1 MLSTGATVVQ
11 EQQLLQTPTWSLGG
25 RIRLIMLVPLP
36 RAASRALINCEEQHK
51 ACQHPLLLPAAD
63 SSNSQTNII

>member
-1 MLSTGATVVQ
+1 M
-11 EQQLLQTPTWSLGG
+11 QLREAAITKSSSCKPTWSLGG

-36 RAASRALINCEEQHK
+36 RAASKALINCKDQHT
-51 ACQHPLLLPAAD
+51 ATQNQLLLPNAD